1 VGTRRPM
8 PSAMRSTEAQR
19 LVALRRMIRQRAANP
34 LRRLVGAG
42 RFELPTPCS
51 RSKCATRLRYAP
63 PDLVVQDFHWKA
75 SSRGALASR
84 ERRPYSGR
92 GRSRQADL

>member
-1 VGTRRPM
+1 VRRKLRM
-8 PSAMRSTEAQR
+8 
-19 LVALRRMIRQRAANP
+19 LVRPKLRMIRHKAANP

-75 SSRGALASR
+75 SSRVPSGPTGETAL
-84 ERRPYSGR
+84 
-92 GRSRQADL
+92 